1 MNYLQSKEWLKSL
14 KIAMKDFNL
23 ETIKSL
29 CKIAKINPEKFR
41 TIHVAGS
48 NGKGST
54 CQFIST
60 ILVQAGYKTGFY
72 SSPHLIEPTERIKI
86 NGKDISKKEFSKLA
100 GKVKKIIDTNKIK
113 ANYFEA
119 ITLMA
124 FIYFEKQKIDY
135 LVAEVGMG
143 GRLDATNVLKGI
155 VCAITSI
162 SLEHTQYLG
171 NTIEKI
177 AFEKAGIIKK
187 ESIVVVGKNNAGLKT
202 ILQTA
207 KKNNCKVFAVEWKK
221 IKSNLNGNEFN
232 LEKPVQ
238 LNGLKTKLI
247 GAYQIENAAIATACA
262 IALREKGAKI
272 PIKAIRT
279 GLKKTFWPG
288 RIQIVMKNPR
298 VVVDASHN
306 PDGWKKLFEVI
317 KMFKFKKLIM
327 VFGVLNDKDIKS
339 SISKIKKADVLILTK
354 PDSDRAKD
362 PFELRKEI
370 GFGLVEPNPKKAIL
384 SALQKTDKKS
394 LLLITGSIYLIGYAE
409 KFFQK
414 TPALSKNLSKQS
426 H

>member
-177 AFEKAGIIKK
+177 AFEKSGIIKK

-207 KKNNCKVFAVEWKK
+207 KKNNCRVFAVEWKK